1 MTTWDWSGAECGGD
15 WTCQVFWRC
24 KLDMPADGGLGL
36 PAGEGHTQRSLPAC
50 ASKACIELL
59 MLGFPI
65 TGARID
71 RIAGIESVESQRRQF
86 ILGALFSAYK
96 ALQVSFDGQAL
107 GFVCGPPG
115 GCSLP
120 GGAG

>member
-1 MTTWDWSGAECGGD
+1 
-15 WTCQVFWRC
+15 
-24 KLDMPADGGLGL
+24 
-36 PAGEGHTQRSLPAC
+36 
-50 ASKACIELL
+50 

-107 GFVCGPPG
+107 GLG
-115 GCSLP
+115 S
-120 GGAG
+120 GAQLSFQFRMDADAHGWCPRPF